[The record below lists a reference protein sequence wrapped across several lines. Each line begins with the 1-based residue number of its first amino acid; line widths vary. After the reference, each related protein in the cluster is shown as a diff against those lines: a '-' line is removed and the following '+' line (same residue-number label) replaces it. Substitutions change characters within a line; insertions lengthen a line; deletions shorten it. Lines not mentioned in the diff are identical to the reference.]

1 MPPASAAASVRSQY
15 HSRSRAS
22 AAPKSAASTLMPMG
36 ECSSVIAKKNV
47 SATPPACACR
57 KFATRLSSPTSALR
71 AVMFH
76 AIARKSASPRANALQ
91 PAIASARGER
101 LGGCGRASLLL
112 LGGAVRFAVSLARLA
127 LRLALGL
134 ARLAVGLAIGLLLGG
149 RRLVRALGGRLRL
162 RGGRQPAEREERGE
176 KRRHEP
182 LHGAGWRM

>member
-101 LGGCGRASLLL
+101 LGGCGPSLLL
-112 LGGAVRFAVSLARLA
+112 LGGGVRLAISLARLA
-127 LRLALGL
+127 LHLALGL
-134 ARLAVGLAIGLLLGG
+134 AHLAIGLAVGLLLGG
-149 RRLVRALGGRLRL
+149 GRLVRAVGGRLRL
-162 RGGRQPAEREERGE
+162 RAGRQRGEREERGE
-176 KRRHEP
+176 KRRYQ
-182 LHGAGWRM
+182 LAHGAGWRM